1 MEKDILTIGGEE
13 FSSRLFLGTGKFSST
28 QAMIEAVKA
37 SGTKLVTVALRRF
50 NREQAEDD
58 LYGPLSELENVRL
71 MPNTSGAMNAK
82 EAIRAAMLGRELSKS
97 PMVKLEI
104 HPNPHHLLPD
114 PIETYEAAIELVNQD
129 FIVLPYIPADP
140 VLAKRLEDVGCAA
153 VMPLGAAIGTGKG
166 LSTADMIKIIIRDA
180 NVPVVVDAGL
190 RAPSEAA
197 RALEMG
203 CDAVLVN
210 SAIAA
215 AENPA
220 VMSAAF
226 KTGVE
231 AGRMAH
237 TAGLMPTAE
246 IAISSSPLTSLLSL
260 KEDGH
265 ISNPY

>member
-1 MEKDILTIGGEE
+1 MTNDMLNVGDQELH
-13 FSSRLFLGTGKFSST
+13 SRLFLGTGKFSST

-37 SGTKLVTVALRRF
+37 SGTELVTVALRRF
-50 NREQAEDD
+50 NRNQTEDD
-58 LYGPLSELENVRL
+58 LYGPLSELKNIRL

-97 PMVKLEI
+97 PLVKLEI

-114 PIETYEAAIELVNQD
+114 SIETYEAAIELVKQG
-129 FIVLPYIPADP
+129 FLVLPYIPADP
-140 VLAKRLEDVGCAA
+140 VLAKRLEDIGCAA
-153 VMPLGAAIGTGKG
+153 VMPLGAAIGSGKG

-197 RALEMG
+197 CALEMG

-215 AENPA
+215 AEQPA
-220 VMSAAF
+220 AMGAAF

-231 AGRMAH
+231 AGRAARL
-237 TAGLMPTAE
+237 AGLMPTSEVAV
-246 IAISSSPLTSLLSL
+246 ASSPLTSFLTAN
-260 KEDGH
+260 D
-265 ISNPY
+265 

>member
-1 MEKDILTIGGEE
+1 MSDILKVGAHE
-13 FSSRLFLGTGKFSST
+13 FGSRLFLGTGKFSDT
-28 QAMIEAVKA
+28 KTMLEAVKA
-37 SGTKLVTVALRRF
+37 SGTELVTVALRRF
-50 NREQAEDD
+50 NRDQAEDD

-82 EAIRAAMLGRELSKS
+82 EAIRAALLGRELSKS
-97 PMVKLEI
+97 PFVKLEI

-114 PIETYEAAIELVNQD
+114 PIETYEAAIELVRQD
-129 FIVLPYIPADP
+129 FVVLPYIPADP

-166 LSTADMIKIIIRDA
+166 LATAEMLKIIIRDA

-190 RAPSEAA
+190 RSPSEAA
-197 RALEMG
+197 CALEMG

-215 AENPA
+215 AENPSA
-220 VMSAAF
+220 MGAAF

-231 AGRMAH
+231 AGRAARL
-237 TAGLMPTAE
+237 AGLMPTSE
-246 IAISSSPLTSLLSL
+246 IAMASSPLTSFLSAN
-260 KEDGH
+260 D
-265 ISNPY
+265 N